1 MVRLVACGV
10 SFTGNNPKT
19 PNLKHLALRREKKKE
34 KYSTGKA
41 AGRGLCGRRQVACQG
56 GWESDIY

>member
-1 MVRLVACGV
+1 MARLVACGV

-34 KYSTGKA
+34 KYSTGKI
-41 AGRGLCGRRQVACQG
+41 AGRGLCG
-56 GWESDIY
+56 